1 MTIERPRGRRLVA
14 SALGTLLAATL
25 FVAQPAAAAAPL
37 ILDDP
42 AYPSAISDVDGWTY
56 LLQSEHMVCV
66 AFVNHGPR
74 TATKVGLSLA
84 FVDAQGTVLG
94 VDVMYPRG
102 VFPVGKRSAFALG
115 TTNCDST
122 RPQRQ
127 ALTSTFTYNTGK
139 TGPPTPV
146 AAILVSA
153 REIVYDDGT
162 AFRTDHVPQSGDHE
176 TIPTRTPSAAVPA
189 GPPVVS
195 PGAEPGAPFVV
206 DDALLVGFLFTN
218 FGVYVAWTFTN
229 HSTAGAN
236 KVRIDL
242 ELVDR
247 TGKVGGVVETYA
259 QGTFAPGVLIDNT
272 PGAHILLQGKWDAD
286 TFIVHPRGG
295 EPVAAGRIIAVP
307 VRIDFTD
314 GTSWQ
319 AAHPPHIGDPAD
331 LPS

>member
-1 MTIERPRGRRLVA
+1 MTIVRPRGRRLVA
-14 SALGTLLAATL
+14 PALGTLFAAML
-25 FVAQPAAAAAPL
+25 FGAQPAAATAPL

-42 AYPSAISDVDGWTY
+42 AYPSAISEIDGWTV
-56 LLQSEHMVCV
+56 LLQSEHIACV

-84 FVDAQGTVLG
+84 FVDAHGTVLG
-94 VDVMYPRG
+94 VDVIYPRG
-102 VFPVGKRSAFALG
+102 VFPVGKRYAFALG

-122 RPQRQ
+122 RPERQ
-127 ALTSTFTYNTGK
+127 ALTSTFTYRLGK
-139 TGPPTPV
+139 TAPPTPV

-176 TIPTRTPSAAVPA
+176 TIPTTTPSAAVPA
-189 GPPVVS
+189 GPPLVS

-206 DDALLVGFLFTN
+206 DDALLLGFLFTN

-229 HSTAGAN
+229 HSAAVAN
-236 KVRIDL
+236 KVQIDL

-259 QGTFAPGVLIDNT
+259 TGTFAPGVLIDNS
-272 PGAHILLQGKWDAD
+272 PGAHILLHGTWDAD

-295 EPVAAGRIIAVP
+295 EPVATGRIIAVP
-307 VRIDFTD
+307 VRMEFAD
-314 GTSWQ
+314 GTAWQ
-319 AAHPPHIGDPAD
+319 SAHAPQIGDPAR
-331 LPS
+331 LAP